1 MDMSRAIEH
10 KEVLYANNLA
20 FDENTSAK
28 SLMDIKNAS
37 GPVTEPWEAHGLLLV
52 QEETCPVR
60 ITL

>member
-1 MDMSRAIEH
+1 MDMSRATEH

-37 GPVTEPWEAHGLLLV
+37 GPVTEP
-52 QEETCPVR
+52 
-60 ITL
+60 